1 MTIAVT
7 ALKEKIRR
15 KELYIVSAIGILI
28 LLLFGTGTGS
38 LSIGGTTVT
47 DYKILGPIMLIV
59 VNAINC
65 MLAVVMSLSTIPNEY
80 ERGTSHLVWIRKVP
94 QWRYHGELALAN
106 VLAGLISEAILFAA
120 MFVFMLT
127 NHKADWLWRLFP
139 AYLII
144 GINVAAVSMLT
155 SMLSAVIPKFAAGAI
170 ASAAALAGIFH
181 SILELLKDMVG
192 GFGGELIKYALKLIP
207 NLHQIQTQAGNVL
220 HGGRVD
226 IHVILTGLLAVY
238 VYTVLL
244 FCVKTAYSRTLHSN

>member
-1 MTIAVT
+1 MTIAIT

-15 KELYIVSAIGILI
+15 KELYIVSVIGVLI

-38 LSIGGTTVT
+38 LSIDGTTIT

-80 ERGTSHLVWIRKVP
+80 ERGTSHLIWIRKVP

-106 VLAGLISEAILFAA
+106 VMAGLISEAMLFVAV
-120 MFVFMLT
+120 FVFMLM
-127 NHKADWLWRLFP
+127 NHRADQLWRLLP

-144 GINVAAVSMLT
+144 GINVIAVSMLT
-155 SMLSAVIPKFAAGAI
+155 SMLSIIIPRFAAGAI

-181 SILELLKDMVG
+181 SLLELLKDMVG
-192 GFGGELIKYALKLIP
+192 GFGGEVIKYALKLIP
-207 NLHQIQTQAGNVL
+207 DLHQVQTQAGAAL

-244 FCVKTAYSRTLHSN
+244 FIIRKKGD